1 MSKFDLEIDTKEL
14 DSIINKMSKNLE
26 KLEEETNNIN
36 DAYLSLDETKWQ
48 GIDKKKIDSSFGEY
62 LKEMTHFSENL
73 RNTLEV
79 LKSGNQEYEEIET
92 ELEDDIQELEDL

>member
-1 MSKFDLEIDTKEL
+1 MSKYDIEINTKEL

-36 DAYLSLDETKWQ
+36 DAYLSLDETKWS
-48 GIDKKKIDSSFGEY
+48 GVDKKKIDSSFGLY
-62 LKEMTHFSENL
+62 LKEMTNFSNNL

-79 LKSGNQEYEEIET
+79 LKTGNEEFEDL
-92 ELEDDIQELEDL
+92 ELEIEDDIQELEDL

>member
-1 MSKFDLEIDTKEL
+1 MSKYDIEINTKEL
-14 DSIINKMSKNLE
+14 DSIISKMSKNLE

-36 DAYLSLDETKWQ
+36 DAYLSLDDTKWS
-48 GIDKKKIDSSFGEY
+48 GIDKKKLDSSFGEY
-62 LKEMTHFSENL
+62 LKNMTHFSENL

-79 LKSGNQEYEEIET
+79 LKTGNEEFEDLDI